1 MSISPDLPE
10 TMADDRLLWDLHF
23 SPLTFPAVTAALELK
38 LFDMLAQ
45 RPLTAEDV
53 AGRFG
58 LNRRGAN
65 ALLAV
70 LAANGLLHARGG
82 LYAPTEAA
90 GRYLVSGSPH
100 FWGPVFDLMRM
111 MPVTHEG
118 LMAVLTAPDEASALD
133 SLQDMPSDSWTRG
146 EMSDDEARMVT
157 RYMNANSLLA
167 ADVAA
172 QRLDAGGISRLL
184 DVGGGSGC
192 FIIAMLKAHAHMT
205 GGILDLG
212 PVCRAAREYV
222 DAARLGDRITME
234 PRNMFNEDWPAGY
247 DALFFSNIFHDWN
260 FDTCRLLA
268 EKAFQALPSGGTILL
283 HEALLADGN
292 DGPATTAAF
301 SLYML
306 AGTKGQQ
313 FTLMELK
320 GILEGAGFTGL
331 SARPAHAY
339 HFLVSARKP

>member
-1 MSISPDLPE
+1 MRINPE
-10 TMADDRLLWDLHF
+10 ATADDRLLWDLHF
-23 SPLTFPAVTAALELK
+23 SPLAFPAVTAALELK
-38 LFDMLAQ
+38 LFDVLAGE
-45 RPLTAEDV
+45 PLAAADV

-82 LYAPTEAA
+82 LYGPSEAA
-90 GRYLVSGSPH
+90 SRYLVSDSPY
-100 FWGPVFDLMRM
+100 FWGPVFDMMRM
-111 MPVTHEG
+111 MPVTHDG
-118 LMAVLTAPDEASALD
+118 LMTVLRAPDEASELA

-146 EMSDDEARMVT
+146 EISADEARMVT
-157 RYMNANSLLA
+157 RYMNANSLTA
-167 ADVAA
+167 AEVAA
-172 QRLDAGGISRLL
+172 RRLDAGGIRKIL

-192 FIIAMLKAHAHMT
+192 FIIAMLKAHAHLT
-205 GGILDLG
+205 GGILDLE

-222 DAARLGDRITME
+222 DAAGLSERIIME
-234 PRNMFNEDWPAGY
+234 PRNMFREAWPAGY

-260 FDTCRLLA
+260 VNTCRLLA
-268 EKAFQALPSGGTILL
+268 EKAFEALPRGGTILL

-292 DGPATTAAF
+292 DGPPTTAAF

-313 FTLMELK
+313 FTFLELK
-320 GILEGAGFTGL
+320 GILEAAGFTGV